1 MCKMASLCKRRG
13 AAAEAAPRPTRG
25 RAGEPFEAVER
36 LLLYIQLLYT
46 MPMKTILKPCQCLRT
61 AYSNDDD

>member
-1 MCKMASLCKRRG
+1 MCKMASLCKKRG

-36 LLLYIQLLYT
+36 LLLYIQLL
-46 MPMKTILKPCQCLRT
+46 
-61 AYSNDDD
+61 

>member
-1 MCKMASLCKRRG
+1 MCKMASLCKKRG

-36 LLLYIQLLYT
+36 LLLYILLLCIHYADEDHLEA
-46 MPMKTILKPCQCLRT
+46 MPVLAHCLF
-61 AYSNDDD
+61 